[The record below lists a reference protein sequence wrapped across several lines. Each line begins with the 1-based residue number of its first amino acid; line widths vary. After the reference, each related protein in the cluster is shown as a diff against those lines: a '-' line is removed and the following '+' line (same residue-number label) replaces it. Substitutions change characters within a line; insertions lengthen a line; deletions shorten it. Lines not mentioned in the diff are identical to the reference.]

1 MYTRALELIFIFTLE
16 MSAIAS
22 SIIRFHNK
30 KDGFQYTSESNEKF
44 GVFEL
49 EMAQTP
55 MTKDELFI
63 HSTNDVSGSM
73 QDASEDGRSKMQH
86 LHLTLENIMR
96 LLSKNADDL
105 AVTLEISGFD
115 DTIVNVLSPTKM
127 TSDVEKMQMIINT
140 VKAKLFPRNST
151 NIGNALQ
158 HASLQ
163 LQTQANTEKQKSLI
177 FMTDG
182 LITAGTC
189 DTELLKSYTPN
200 ISQNYFIGLG
210 ADHDY
215 VLLQQ
220 LASVNNG
227 SYYYVD
233 KIENAGL
240 VFGEII
246 HSILYTMLRNVKIQ
260 VMNGSIYDYKTNQWV
275 SEIQIPNLCSEA
287 KKTFHVRSCNPAEF
301 ELTLVG
307 TCDEPVA
314 YTECSMPDL
323 EDTTTGEIV
332 EVDCT
337 KYIYRQKV
345 MEHLFETAILA
356 KKEHAPNEEKNKQK
370 TVLSEF
376 RKQIEAYATGPN
388 IDEETKAYLKQLTDD
403 LFISE
408 KTLNS
413 QKALL
418 YTTVRL
424 QAQGREAS
432 YNMTQVEYTDEEDD
446 RTDTYRITQN
456 PLTPHTSNTQGAI
469 MRSCSDQPEMDYEN
483 LPPPTQSQNRHK
495 IERSPGVAFIAEE
508 EGDHDMPFI
517 KRS

>member
-1 MYTRALELIFIFTLE
+1 
-16 MSAIAS
+16 MSEIAS
-22 SIIRFHNK
+22 SIITFHNK
-30 KDGFQYTSESNEKF
+30 KVGFQYTSELYEKF

-96 LLSKNADDL
+96 LLSSNADDL

-115 DTIVNVLSPTKM
+115 DTIVEVLQPTKM
-127 TSDVEKMQMIINT
+127 TSDVENMQKIINT

-158 HASLQ
+158 HASRQ
-163 LQTQANTEKQKSLI
+163 LQMQENAEKQKSLI

-182 LITAGTC
+182 LITAGTS
-189 DTELLKSYTPN
+189 DIELLKSYTPN
-200 ISQNYFIGLG
+200 ISQNYFIGFG

-260 VMNGSIYDYKTNQWV
+260 VTNGSIYDYTTNQWV

-287 KKTFHVRSCNPAEF
+287 KKTFHVRSSNPAEF
-301 ELTLVG
+301 ELRLIG
-307 TCDEPVA
+307 TSHEYQPVV

-323 EDTTTGEIV
+323 VDTTTGEIG

-345 MEHLFETAILA
+345 MELLFETATLA

-376 RKQIEAYATGPN
+376 RKQIEAYATEPN
-388 IDEETKAYLKQLTDD
+388 IDEETKTYLKQLTDD

-432 YNMTQVEYTDEEDD
+432 YNMTQVEYEEDD
-446 RTDTYRITQN
+446 QNDTYRIAQN

-469 MRSCSDQPEMDYEN
+469 MRSCSDNTRCTPEMDYEN
-483 LPPPTQSQNRHK
+483 LPPPTQSQNRQTQNRHK
-495 IERSPGVAFIAEE
+495 IERSPAFIVEDEGEE
-508 EGDHDMPFI
+508 EDVMPFI